1 MRVGAFYFPTDYGIN
16 VAELARA
23 LEDRGFDSLYVC
35 EHTHI
40 PTSRKS
46 PFPGG
51 GELPKRYAHTHDPF
65 VALSFAAA
73 ATKTLKL
80 GTGIALIPQRDPI
93 VTAKCVASLD
103 QLSGGRFI
111 FGIGGGW
118 NVEEMENHGA
128 SYDTRFKIMRERILA
143 MKELWTKEEAEYHG
157 EFVNFDPVWQYP
169 KPKQRP
175 HPPIL
180 LGGETDYTLKRIVE
194 FCDGWFP
201 RPRGGWEPKSA
212 VERLHRMA
220 KDAGRDPKSLSITV
234 FRAPNDKAA
243 LATYRD
249 CGIDS
254 ALLEIP
260 DLSRD
265 EILRE
270 VDKLAPL
277 VKV

>member
-16 VAELARA
+16 VAELAKA

-40 PTSRKS
+40 PTSRKT
-46 PFPGG
+46 PFPSG

-73 ATKTLKL
+73 ATKNLKL

-93 VTAKCVASLD
+93 VTAKSVASLD
-103 QLSGGRFI
+103 QLSNGRFI

-128 SYDTRFKIMRERILA
+128 RYDTRFKLMRERMLA
-143 MKELWTKEEAEYHG
+143 MKELWTKEAAEYHG

-220 KDAGRDPKSLSITV
+220 KEAGRDPKSLSITV
-234 FRAPNDKAA
+234 FRAPNEKAV
-243 LATYRD
+243 LASYRD

-277 VKV
+277 VKA